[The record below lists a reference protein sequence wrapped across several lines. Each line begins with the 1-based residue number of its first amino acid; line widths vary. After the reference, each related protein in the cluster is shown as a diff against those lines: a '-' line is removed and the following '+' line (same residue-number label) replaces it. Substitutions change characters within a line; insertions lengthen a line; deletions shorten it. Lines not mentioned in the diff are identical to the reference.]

1 MKSRTDNSIRNLVFA
16 MIGQALGILISL
28 VSRLVFVKI
37 LSPEY
42 LGLSGLFT
50 NILTILSLTEL
61 GFVTAMSYQL
71 YKPISENDNEKIKSL
86 MYFYKKVYITIA
98 LIIAMLGLIALPFY
112 KLLMNEVPNISNL
125 NLIYILFVLNTSVS
139 YLFSHKRLLIIGD
152 QQRYIA
158 TIYRYSFFFVLN
170 VAQIVIL
177 LLTKNYIL
185 FLVVQIIMTLTE
197 NILLNRRADKMYP
210 FLKDKH
216 VEKISRKDYK
226 QIICNVKAMFYHKFG
241 GVVLNSTDNIVIS
254 KVLGLVQVGLYS
266 NYILIIT
273 ALKNIVTQIFSSI
286 IASIGNLQVDGN
298 REKMTEVF
306 KKTFFADYM
315 IHIISTICLICL
327 FNPFISLW
335 LGKKYLLNTL
345 SIYAIAINYYLFGMR
360 RTCMSFREAT
370 GNYSKDKYSPV
381 IEAVINIFTS
391 ILLAKHLGIAGVVLG
406 TIISCLLTN
415 FWWEPYV
422 ITKKSLTINLK
433 DYFAMYLRY
442 TVVGFLIALV
452 TIYINEFIPYTNLLY
467 LVLKFL
473 SVIIISIG
481 LFVLIYRKNE
491 NYIFYKEL
499 LRKKMLKKFLK

>member
-1 MKSRTDNSIRNLVFA
+1 MKSRTDNSIRNLIFA
-16 MIGQALGILISL
+16 MAGQGLGILISL
-28 VSRLVFVKI
+28 VSRLVFVKT
-37 LSPEY
+37 LSSEY

-86 MYFYKKVYITIA
+86 IQFYKKVYISIAIIITI
-98 LIIAMLGLIALPFY
+98 LGLIALPFY
-112 KLLMNEVPNISNL
+112 KLLMNEVPNIPNL
-125 NLIYILFVLNTSVS
+125 DLIYLLFVLNTSAS

-158 TIYRYSFFFVLN
+158 TVYRYSFFFMLN
-170 VAQIVIL
+170 VVQIVIL

-185 FLVVQIIMTLTE
+185 FLAVQIMMTLAE
-197 NILLNRRADKMYP
+197 NILLNRKADKMYP
-210 FLKDKH
+210 FLKDKN
-216 VEKISRKDYK
+216 VEKINKKDYK
-226 QIICNVKAMFYHKFG
+226 EIILNVKAMFYHKFG

-254 KVLGLVQVGLYS
+254 KVLGLIQVGLYS
-266 NYILIIT
+266 NYILILT
-273 ALKNIVTQIFSSI
+273 ALKNIVTQIFSSV

-298 REKMTEVF
+298 KNKMTDIF

-315 IHIISTICLICL
+315 IHIISSICLICL

-335 LGKKYLLNTL
+335 LGKKYLLNTI
-345 SIYAIAINYYLFGMR
+345 SVYTIAINYYLFGMR

-370 GNYSKDKYSPV
+370 GNYDKDKYSPV

-391 ILLAKHLGIAGVVLG
+391 ILLAKYLGIAGVVLG

-433 DYFAMYLRY
+433 DYFAMYFKY
-442 TVVGFLIALV
+442 TIIGILIA
-452 TIYINEFIPYTNLLY
+452 
-467 LVLKFL
+467 
-473 SVIIISIG
+473 SVIIFINNFIPCNNWLWLILKFMSVITLSIAI
-481 LFVLIYRKNE
+481 FIIVYRKDK
-491 NYIFYKEL
+491 NYIFYKDII
-499 LRKKMLKKFLK
+499 RKKIFKKL